1 MRSRSYAQKIHSP
14 FAATQ
19 ILHLLNNTRKVRVCI
34 FINTTLILLK
44 RCYKIYVA
52 RILYHLCWQKSS
64 IFLLLCKKFTLQ
76 SPCMKVK
83 KFLLSLVRCTP
94 LPALSKFS
102 SDLGSM
108 WAVNP
113 TNQTSATHNLF
124 QSPSQRHSRKKYA
137 KKGGHLSITAANYL
151 QNFGLTPFHITMSY
165 D

>member
-52 RILYHLCWQKSS
+52 RILYHLCWQK
-64 IFLLLCKKFTLQ
+64 FTLQ
-76 SPCMKVK
+76 APCMKVK
-83 KFLLSLVRCTP
+83 KFLLALVRYTP
-94 LPALSKFS
+94 YRLCLSFLLL
-102 SDLGSM
+102 LGRQ
-108 WAVNP
+108 WASTP
-113 TNQTSATHNLF
+113 TNQISATRNLF
-124 QSPSQRHSRKKYA
+124 QSPAQRHNRQKHA
-137 KKGGHLSITAANYL
+137 KKGGHLSITATNYL

>member
-52 RILYHLCWQKSS
+52 KILYHLCWQKSS

-83 KFLLSLVRCTP
+83 KFCCLWFDARPYRLCLSFLLTLGRCGLSTLRIKP
-94 LPALSKFS
+94 LLHVICFKAPHSGITEKS
-102 SDLGSM
+102 TQKK
-108 WAVNP
+108 AVI
-113 TNQTSATHNLF
+113 F
-124 QSPSQRHSRKKYA
+124 R
-137 KKGGHLSITAANYL
+137 
-151 QNFGLTPFHITMSY
+151 
-165 D
+165 

>member
-64 IFLLLCKKFTLQ
+64 IFLPLCKKFTLQ

-83 KFLLSLVRCTP
+83 KFLLALVRYTP

-108 WAVNP
+108 WLSTP
-113 TNQTSATHNLF
+113 TNQISATRNLF
-124 QSPSQRHSRKKYA
+124 QSHAQRHNRQKHE
-137 KKGGHLSITAANYL
+137 KKGGHLSITATNYL